1 MTILSSTIDCI
12 VFDLGRVLID
22 LDFEL
27 AFEYWANASG
37 QDPAEVRS
45 RFALDDAYCAQER
58 GEIEASDY
66 FSHLR
71 KTLGLDLADEEF
83 LFGWNSIFLE
93 PVSGIEPL
101 LEKLK
106 PLKPL
111 HVFSNTNAAHQEF
124 WSQRYADLLAPFQ
137 QIVCS
142 HELGARKPGV
152 EAFLQLAGQLSSSPG
167 RILFFDDLPENV
179 DGARAAGLQ
188 AHCVRSA
195 GEIRRV
201 LAADYLLPIDGLN
214 P

>member
-1 MTILSSTIDCI
+1 MTTPSSAIDCI

-22 LDFEL
+22 LDFEH

-37 QDPAEVRS
+37 QELTDVRS
-45 RFALDDAYCAQER
+45 RFVLDEPYCAQEC
-58 GEIEASDY
+58 GEIEASQY

-71 KTLGLDLADEEF
+71 KTLGLDLSDEEF

-101 LEKLK
+101 LEELK

-111 HVFSNTNAAHQEF
+111 HVFSNTNAAHQDF
-124 WSQRYADLLAPFQ
+124 WSQRYADLLTPFQ

-142 HELGARKPGV
+142 HELGARKPNE
-152 EAFLQLAGQLSSSPG
+152 EAFLQLSAQLSSPPD

-179 DGARAAGLQ
+179 AGARSAGLQ

-195 GEIRRV
+195 AEIRRI
-201 LAADYLLPIDGLN
+201 LAADYLFPLDR
-214 P
+214 